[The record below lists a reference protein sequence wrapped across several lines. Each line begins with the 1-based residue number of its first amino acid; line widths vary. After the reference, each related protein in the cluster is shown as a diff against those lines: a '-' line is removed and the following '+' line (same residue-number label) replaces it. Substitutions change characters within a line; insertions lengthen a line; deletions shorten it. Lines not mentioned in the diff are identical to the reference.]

1 MEHDNLAGRHG
12 HKRPQL
18 PGPDVVALSRT
29 FFGEDAQSRLRRR
42 CGAYNHDA
50 WFFGT
55 APCIL
60 RWTIGFE
67 MRAFGE
73 VEPGAARLG
82 APRRARCVVH
92 LELIT
97 PISQETKDLLEKHVK
112 ATGIK
117 KGHLIES
124 ASVTTFVRV
133 TSCRPTCSFQPG
145 LSEDM
150 DPIRLDFT
158 EGDFA
163 VSGTDPELLP
173 LPSEPW
179 HWSFFFD
186 RSFKL
191 KFLGRMNPLTV

>member
-1 MEHDNLAGRHG
+1 MGHDNLAGRHG

-29 FFGEDAQSRLRRR
+29 FFGEDSQSRLRRR
-42 CGAYNHDA
+42 RGAYNHDA

-124 ASVTTFVRV
+124 ALRYHLRARHELPADVLVPARLVRRYGSDKAGFHRRRLRGERDRSRV
-133 TSCRPTCSFQPG
+133 TPAPER
-145 LSEDM
+145 
-150 DPIRLDFT
+150 
-158 EGDFA
+158 A
-163 VSGTDPELLP
+163 VALVL
-173 LPSEPW
+173 
-179 HWSFFFD
+179 
-186 RSFKL
+186 
-191 KFLGRMNPLTV
+191 FL